1 MIIGI
6 PKEIKNNENRVALP
20 PSGVFGLTNLGHK
33 VLVETKAG
41 LGSAITDEEYE
52 EAGATIVPD
61 AMSAWAA
68 EMVLKVKEP
77 LAEEYRY
84 FRKDLL

>member
-41 LGSAITDEEYE
+41 LGSAITDEEYYFQ
-52 EAGATIVPD
+52 VFQ
-61 AMSAWAA
+61 
-68 EMVLKVKEP
+68 VLHVGM
-77 LAEEYRY
+77 
-84 FRKDLL
+84 LLLLVGESLV